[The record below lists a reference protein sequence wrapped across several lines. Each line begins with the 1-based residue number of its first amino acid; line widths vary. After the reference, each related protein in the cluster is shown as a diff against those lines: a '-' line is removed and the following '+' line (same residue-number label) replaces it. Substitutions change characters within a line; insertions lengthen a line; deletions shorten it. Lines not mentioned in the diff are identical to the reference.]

1 MLTTK
6 FKLFGRIFY
15 GVAVAGVGIL
25 HLLSGTFRRFVSPL
39 QPADSFG
46 FIIYIFGIYFV
57 ISGLLITFGKKL
69 RITSIILAYVFM
81 LLLLFSHF
89 PWVFIHIPDG
99 LELGFF
105 TNTLKLS
112 AFAGGALLIALGSR
126 AENMQGNFMEG
137 MARLAPFGKYFF
149 CIMLFIFGID
159 HFVYRDFVSGLV
171 PKWIPLPLFWTYLTG
186 IALLGA
192 AVSIMINFKVKLVAQ
207 LLAIMLFIWLLTIH
221 LVLAIR
227 FPNWNGGENITGCF
241 QCLAFTGIALIIAS
255 QAGTRLRPEEEN
267 SARLYS

>member
-15 GVAVAGVGIL
+15 GVAVAGVGFL
-25 HLLSGTFRRFVSPL
+25 HLLFGAFRRFVSPI
-39 QPADSFG
+39 PAGDSYK
-46 FIIYIFGIYFV
+46 FIIYIFGVYFL
-57 ISGLLITFGKKL
+57 ISGLLIAFGKKL
-69 RITSIILAYVFM
+69 RVTSVILAYVLI
-81 LLLLFSHF
+81 LLIVSSHF
-89 PWVFIHIPDG
+89 PWVFIHIPDS
-99 LELGFF
+99 LELGAF

-112 AFAGGALLIALGSR
+112 AFAGGALLIAHGNRVES
-126 AENMQGNFMEG
+126 MPGNFMEG

-171 PKWIPLPLFWTYLTG
+171 PEWIPLPLFWTYFTG
-186 IALLGA
+186 IALLGSA
-192 AVSIMINFKVKLVAQ
+192 ISIVINFKVKLVAV

-221 LVLAIR
+221 VVLAIR
-227 FPNWNGGENITGCF
+227 FPNWNDGENITGCF

-255 QAGTRLRPEEEN
+255 QADERLKP
-267 SARLYS
+267 

>member
-25 HLLSGTFRRFVSPL
+25 QLLSGAFRRFISPI
-39 QPADSFG
+39 PAGESYE

-57 ISGLLITFGKKL
+57 ISGMLIAFGKKL
-69 RITSIILAYVFM
+69 RITSVILAYVFI
-81 LLLLFSHF
+81 LLIVFSHF
-89 PWVFIHIPDG
+89 PWVFIHIPDS
-99 LELGFF
+99 LELGAF
-105 TNTLKLS
+105 TNTLKLG

-126 AENMQGNFMEG
+126 AENMPGNFMAG
-137 MARLAPFGKYFF
+137 MARLEPFGKYLFF
-149 CIMLFIFGID
+149 IMLFIFGID

-171 PKWIPLPLFWTYLTG
+171 PKWIPLPLFWTYFTG
-186 IALLGA
+186 VALLGSA
-192 AVSIMINFKVKLVAQ
+192 ISIVTNVKVKLVAE

-227 FPNWNGGENITGCF
+227 FPNWNGGENITACF
-241 QCLAFTGIALIIAS
+241 QCLAFTGIALTIAS
-255 QAGTRLRPEEEN
+255 QAEQPQYEQKVLERIPD
-267 SARLYS
+267 

>member
-25 HLLSGTFRRFVSPL
+25 QLLSGAFRRFVSPI
-39 QPADSFG
+39 PAGDSYK
-46 FIIYIFGIYFV
+46 FIIYIFGIYFL

-69 RITSIILAYVFM
+69 RITSVILAYV
-81 LLLLFSHF
+81 LLLLILFSHF
-89 PWVFIHIPDG
+89 PWIFFHIPDG

-112 AFAGGALLIALGSR
+112 AFTGGALLIAHGSR
-126 AENMQGNFMEG
+126 VENMPDSFTEG

-171 PKWIPLPLFWTYLTG
+171 PKWIPLPLFWTYFTG
-186 IALLGA
+186 IALLGS
-192 AVSIMINFKVKLVAQ
+192 AVSIMINFKVKLVAL
-207 LLAIMLFIWLLTIH
+207 LLAIMLFVWLVTIH
-221 LVLAIR
+221 AVLAVR
-227 FPNWNGGENITGCF
+227 FPNWNDGENITGCF
-241 QCLAFTGIALIIAS
+241 QCLAFTGIALTIAS
-255 QAGTRLRPEEEN
+255 QADDKLKP
-267 SARLYS
+267 